1 MHSLSSRYVVEWQ
14 MQVHDADGANM
25 FLEPVDGAPVPGAR
39 AQDMRVLIVED
50 DAVVADAVGRAMRRH
65 GYGVDGVGTAEQAT
79 AALHAER
86 FDLAIV
92 DIGLPGQDGFH
103 FLRAVRRE
111 GRALPILM
119 LTARDGLSDRVKA
132 LDLGADDYL
141 TKPFEVLELLAR
153 ARSLIRRANGVAQA
167 QMMFGALALDLARR
181 EATQA
186 GVPLEL
192 TRREWSILE
201 CLVLNAG
208 HVVSKE
214 RLLSSVAGWSD
225 DITPNA
231 IEVYVSRLRAKLG
244 DAAHIRVIRGLG
256 YRLDDPPS

>member
-1 MHSLSSRYVVEWQ
+1 MRSVASRYIVEWQ
-14 MQVHDADGANM
+14 MQGHDADDATM
-25 FLEPVDGAPVPGAR
+25 FLEPVDGPPEPGAC
-39 AQDMRVLIVED
+39 AESMRLLIVED
-50 DAVVADAVGRAMRRH
+50 DAVVADAVSRAMGRH
-65 GYGVDGVGTAEQAT
+65 GYCVDRVGSAEHAVV
-79 AALHAER
+79 ALHAER

-103 FLRAVRRE
+103 FLRTVRRE
-111 GRALPILM
+111 GRVLPILM

-153 ARSLIRRANGVAQA
+153 TRSLIRRANGVAQA
-167 QMMFGALALDLARR
+167 QLMLGSLALDLARR
-181 EATQA
+181 EATRA
-186 GVPLEL
+186 GMPLEL

-231 IEVYVSRLRAKLG
+231 IEVYISRLRAKLG
-244 DAAHIRVIRGLG
+244 DAAQIRVIRGLG